1 MEKVVVEAIETSE
14 PTNNEQHKGLCVAVE
29 LDDTGGGGDGAEG
42 PVITRFRT
50 YQYRYPVPTTT
61 KIEFL
66 PWKRILSRRYR
77 PPHQQTIK
85 EMNTILFLLNLLMRR
100 KDPKMDTETESQ

>member
-1 MEKVVVEAIETSE
+1 MKKRKTIENAAT
-14 PTNNEQHKGLCVAVE
+14 TNDKQNKERCVAVE